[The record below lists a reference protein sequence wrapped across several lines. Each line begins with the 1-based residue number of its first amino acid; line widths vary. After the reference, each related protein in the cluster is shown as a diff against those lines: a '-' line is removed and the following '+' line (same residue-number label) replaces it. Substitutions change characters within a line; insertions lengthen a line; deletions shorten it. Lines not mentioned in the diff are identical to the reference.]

1 MVARRLQ
8 TSQIVRPRNSL
19 HIVKVYALALQQAD
33 RNTQPHRNCEVC
45 TLGWR
50 YRTAH
55 YSAVICQLHYPEVL
69 TTYHGGGR
77 IARDPSDRPTPT
89 SSAFARGSGHAT
101 AHP

>member
-1 MVARRLQ
+1 MVAPRRQ
-8 TSQIVRPRNSL
+8 TSQIERPRNSL
-19 HIVKVYALALQQAD
+19 HILRVYALALQQAD

-50 YRTAH
+50 YTTAH
-55 YSAVICQLHYPEVL
+55 YSPVIYQLLYPEIL
-69 TTYHGGGR
+69 TTNRGGGR